1 VYLDAYKATFAVTQ
15 IGVLSMTFQLLSNR
29 CTSRTVAA
37 TPRDLRQIGGDARF
51 AESDADHTAR
61 VERETQLA

>member
-1 VYLDAYKATFAVTQ
+1 MSAE
-15 IGVLSMTFQLLSNR
+15 R
-29 CTSRTVAA
+29 PAA
-37 TPRDLRQIGGDARF
+37 EQNGGDARF

>member
-1 VYLDAYKATFAVTQ
+1 MGARRGRHSRLLANSSSYVQNSLLWMRHLTNTGCAIDAP
-15 IGVLSMTFQLLSNR
+15 N
-29 CTSRTVAA
+29 
-37 TPRDLRQIGGDARF
+37 GGDARF

>member
-1 VYLDAYKATFAVTQ
+1 MVAIRHERTSAADQTAAQ
-15 IGVLSMTFQLLSNR
+15 IDPLCAAMAAESSG
-29 CTSRTVAA
+29 SRTA
-37 TPRDLRQIGGDARF
+37 QIGGDARF